1 MLFQIDLTGASAQ
14 EVFEDFW
21 NPPVEEA
28 VRRFS
33 EQLVL
38 GVFERRRDMDRV
50 ISAAAEHWRVE
61 RMAVVDRNVLRMAIY
76 EMLYDA
82 QTPSAVAIDEAIE
95 VAKKYGSAESGA
107 FINGV
112 LDAIRRGIDDGR
124 IQARETSGDGRDRER

>member
-1 MLFQIDLTGASAQ
+1 MLFQIDVTGASPQ
-14 EVFEDFW
+14 EVFVDFW
-21 NPPVEEA
+21 NQPQVEDA

-38 GVFERRRDMDRV
+38 GVFERRGNLDPL
-50 ISAAAEHWRVE
+50 ISDAAEHWRVE

-82 QTPSAVAIDEAIE
+82 QTPAAVAIDEAIE

-112 LDAIRRGIDDGR
+112 LDAVRRGID
-124 IQARETSGDGRDRER
+124 SGTIRPDR